1 MCGFRLRRLRRV
13 LATALLCLPLFAGLT
28 TEAAAQTD
36 VSQRIVPPATLTVG
50 EGDGSVDITLTGK
63 PDYDL
68 TDVQINSVSSG
79 DAVGSITSTCA
90 SGQDLIINN
99 SGNAHIIT
107 ARIADTSH
115 TYSALTLC
123 DDSDDEPDET
133 TTLGWTSGCGDPF
146 NGNAANCTLNS
157 VCTTLLTIQD
167 NDPTVVS
174 LDRVG
179 SGAVTEGATVEFRV
193 TLGRALV
200 AGEII
205 DVPLSIGGTNVTTSD
220 WSLAEKRGPGLNRG
234 VTLSATN
241 TATPK
246 VRFSGAGA
254 RTATLELTTTT
265 SDLSEN
271 TETFTIALGSGT
283 AFDVNTL
290 GTNVGGGADPSST
303 ANSFS
308 VTVNNVAKGTLELVG
323 IPQDSNEGNSGS
335 TNKSFSVRLTS
346 GGTVSYTVCVNRNAD
361 KGTATADRGTDWDW
375 GSGSRS
381 NCLTGETLTS
391 TGTPRKRSYTF
402 RILGDTD
409 YEEDETII
417 VRLLSNNSEKATLGK
432 STFTYTIKNDD
443 AAPVVSIERVSSP
456 VTEGTEAKFTVSASP
471 SPASSLTVKYTVTD
485 APGADFV
492 STTNQ
497 GSGKTITLG
506 TSGMA
511 TITVATQADSNDEPD
526 GPVTVT
532 VNSGTGYT
540 VGNTNTATVT
550 VNDNDPTRVTLSGAP
565 GDVVEGTD
573 KTFTVTLE
581 RGLRNGESLVVPLTF
596 AGEATR
602 GTDYTTACPN
612 PLPSGVA
619 CHNLNSGSNS
629 RVTFTGPSSGAT
641 ARAVTLTLSASTDNS
656 TESGGETVNIGLET
670 LSHGGLSGGA
680 TKTDSLAT
688 FRIND
693 PTQPVITISGGS
705 AVTEGTAATFT
716 VSASPVP
723 ESSLTV
729 NYTVTD
735 APGAD
740 FVSTTNQGSG
750 KTISLGT
757 SATATITVATQADS
771 NDEPSGPVTVTVN
784 DGNGYVV
791 GSASTA
797 TVTVNDDDAPSTPG
811 ITDGGTS
818 TPPPTDD
825 DDSDGSPEDR
835 EALESI
841 YGTAGGTG
849 WENDLNWG
857 SDEPLGQWYGVTVED
872 GRVTELLLEG
882 NNLSGTIHEDIGGL
896 EKLKRLYLNDNRLT
910 GTVPL
915 EIGDLAELGEL
926 ALWGNPGL
934 ETIPEGFEKMVDRA
948 VLRTLYDVNGPVGSW
963 FPEEGELFDY
973 SGWEGVS
980 ADSDGRISGLDLS
993 GGGLSKEI
1001 TGAISELSALEVLD
1015 LSGNAD
1021 LAGELPSGLMDTE
1034 LLTLDICGTGIRVSD
1049 NEELREWLSGI
1060 EFTYPED
1067 CGDSEPESEDNE
1079 PMEAESSGGGGCAVA
1094 SGEFNEEA
1102 YHLVMVALA
1111 AVALGRRK
1119 NRKTEVSSA
1128 ER

>member
-90 SGQDLIINN
+90 SVQDLIINN

-133 TTLGWTSGCGDPF
+133 TTLGWTSGGGDPF

-283 AFDVNTL
+283 VFDVNTL

-391 TGTPRKRSYTF
+391 TGTPRRRSYTF

-540 VGNTNTATVT
+540 VGNTN
-550 VNDNDPTRVTLSGAP
+550 
-565 GDVVEGTD
+565 
-573 KTFTVTLE
+573 
-581 RGLRNGESLVVPLTF
+581 
-596 AGEATR
+596 
-602 GTDYTTACPN
+602 
-612 PLPSGVA
+612 
-619 CHNLNSGSNS
+619 
-629 RVTFTGPSSGAT
+629 
-641 ARAVTLTLSASTDNS
+641 
-656 TESGGETVNIGLET
+656 
-670 LSHGGLSGGA
+670 
-680 TKTDSLAT
+680 
-688 FRIND
+688 
-693 PTQPVITISGGS
+693 
-705 AVTEGTAATFT
+705 
-716 VSASPVP
+716 
-723 ESSLTV
+723 
-729 NYTVTD
+729 
-735 APGAD
+735 
-740 FVSTTNQGSG
+740 
-750 KTISLGT
+750 
-757 SATATITVATQADS
+757 
-771 NDEPSGPVTVTVN
+771 
-784 DGNGYVV
+784 
-791 GSASTA
+791 TA